1 MVTSAERLARKRRR
15 IRVAQWGLV
24 TAFAAM
30 GVLLSFLPVGRT
42 EFRSEIL
49 HIPYVLALAAGAAFT
64 AWGTWVRF
72 RMDGTSRAWLL
83 SAAFGVLALVF
94 LPHGLY
100 DASGSDPVGFFYGPA
115 SRLAF
120 GVVLVIAM
128 TPLPVPRVLR
138 RPQTTA
144 LLLILAVIALVEV
157 VLNADWV
164 HRLLEPD
171 PVRSN
176 QLLDVAALV
185 AISVAM
191 VQFAVKWVRT
201 RRRILI
207 TWIAGAASV
216 AISSALTIPSAG
228 WEIRW
233 WWAHLGLLVASA
245 VFVVGTDRQ
254 MRGAIDRGE
263 LRLVYQPKVDLV
275 TDELAGVEALLRW
288 QHPDQG
294 LVPAGDFIP
303 LAEEVS
309 DLIASFTLWAIGE
322 AVTQHRRWLDDG
334 LRIPVAVNVT
344 ARLLRD
350 SRLIDAIKSELAD
363 KQLEPTA
370 LSLELTESKA
380 LESED
385 SSAESLAALAAF
397 GLSIAVDDFGTGYS
411 SLSYL
416 RNLPVTEVKLD
427 RSFVAPMASSQHDYT
442 IVSSTVQLAH
452 ALGLKV
458 IAEGIEDEQVADLLA
473 RLGCE
478 IGQGYLWSRPL
489 PADELFNWARHRT
502 PKPRERG
509 EGGSTAAEE
518 RANSE
523 RRPGSV
529 GGGDQSSR
537 PPEPAVEDR
546 QWSDTEPPAVQQGD
560 RDRREQ
566 PPPLLRD
573 LPPSA
578 DDRGSEEVGP
588 SGEDEQDRSR
598 RQSSAG

>member
-1 MVTSAERLARKRRR
+1 MTSSDRLARTRRR
-15 IRVAQWGLV
+15 IRATQWGLV
-24 TAFAAM
+24 GLFVLV
-30 GVLLSFLPVGRT
+30 GVVMSFLPMGRT
-42 EFRSEIL
+42 ELRSELL
-49 HIPYVLALAAGAAFT
+49 HVPYVLVLACGAAYT

-83 SAAFGVLALVF
+83 SAAFGVLALLF
-94 LPHGLY
+94 APHALY
-100 DASGSDPVGFFYGPA
+100 DAGGPDPVGFFYGPA

-120 GVVLVIAM
+120 GLLLIIAM
-128 TPLPVPRVLR
+128 SPLPVPRVLR
-138 RPQTTA
+138 HPRTTA
-144 LLLILAVIALVEV
+144 LVLILAVIALVDV

-164 HRLLEPD
+164 QRALEPD
-171 PVRSN
+171 PRRTN
-176 QLLDVAALV
+176 QLLEMAAVAAMCV
-185 AISVAM
+185 AI

-207 TWIAGAASV
+207 TWIASVSSV
-216 AISSALTIPSAG
+216 ALGSVFMIPASG

-245 VFVVGTDRQ
+245 VFVLGTDRQ

-275 TDELAGVEALLRW
+275 TDQIAGVEALLRW

-303 LAEEVS
+303 KAEETEM
-309 DLIASFTLWAIGE
+309 ITSFTLWAIRE
-322 AVTQHRRWLDDG
+322 AVAQHRRWLDAG
-334 LRIPVAVNVT
+334 VRIPIAVNVT

-350 SRLIDAIKSELAD
+350 SRLMDTIKQELAD
-363 KQLEPTA
+363 KALDPGA

-385 SSAESLAALAAF
+385 SGAETLAALAAF

-416 RNLPVTEVKLD
+416 RNLPVSEVKLD

-458 IAEGIEDEQVADLLA
+458 VAEGIEDEQVADLLA

-478 IGQGYLWSRPL
+478 TGQGYLWSRPL
-489 PADELFNWARHRT
+489 PPEELFAWARHRT

-509 EGGSTAAEE
+509 EGGTDAAEE
-518 RANSE
+518 RAN
-523 RRPGSV
+523 RQRVPGTV
-529 GGGDQSSR
+529 GNGDQSPR

-546 QWSDTEPPAVQQGD
+546 QWPDPEAPSVQNSHGD
-560 RDRREQ
+560 GREQ
-566 PPPLLRD
+566 TPPLLRD
-573 LPPSA
+573 LPAGA
-578 DDRGSEEVGP
+578 DDRRSEKIRRA
-588 SGEDEQDRSR
+588 GEGEQDRSTR
-598 RQSSAG
+598 HSSAG